1 MYWRL
6 IISLEETIQ
15 VWIISSKDINLQ
27 YLCKVYCRDLG
38 QYLMQF
44 DALEKC
50 VMRLQLTAFKYCNDW
65 TPGQYRKT
73 NEDRK
78 FIIWIN
84 AHIPIEK
91 QSNQGWNT
99 SIHLKHNAPHM
110 KVPLIFWF
118 LIMISYLCFITNC
131 GLNGY
136 IYILEIVVDNL
147 IHDSQNICQC
157 LTHVMSCHQHFHLK
171 EKINTVYSTFNDFVC
186 LSSNFYLLES

>member
-118 LIMISYLCFITNC
+118 LIMISYLCFYHQLWVKWVYIHIGNSC
-131 GLNGY
+131 GQTHSRFAK
-136 IYILEIVVDNL
+136 NL
-147 IHDSQNICQC
+147 SMFDTC
-157 LTHVMSCHQHFHLK
+157 HVMS
-171 EKINTVYSTFNDFVC
+171 STFPPERKKQYC
-186 LSSNFYLLES
+186 I